1 MNKLSENFSLEELCK
16 SDTAIKNKIE
26 NKPDDLVELRLKAL
40 ATKLL
45 QPLRD
50 EFGKMQVNSGY
61 RNLEVNKL
69 VGGVPTSLHTKGYAA
84 DITFLEADIMDVW
97 NYLEANKDS
106 IKWTEIG
113 LYKSRN
119 FIHLAYNESDLK
131 MKQFIKQ

>member
-1 MNKLSENFSLEELCK
+1 MTKLSKNFTLNELCK

-26 NKPDDLVELRLKAL
+26 NKPDELAELRLKVL

-50 EFGKMQVNSGY
+50 EFGRMKVNSGY
-61 RNLEVNKL
+61 RNTEVNKL
-69 VGGVPTSLHTKGYAA
+69 VGGVPTSLHTKSIAA
-84 DITFLEADIMDVW
+84 DCTFLDADINDVW
-97 NYLEANKDS
+97 NFLLNNKDR

-119 FIHLAYNESDLK
+119 FIHLAYDQHDLK
-131 MKQFIKQ
+131 MKVFTK